1 MKAEVFSDMI
11 CISAESSEF
20 LLNNEL
26 EVLSEPDKD
35 PFAEMVI
42 VIEKNWG
49 VRIQNFNGEVSVY
62 NIAGI
67 LVKRALCEG
76 NVNIPIENKGI
87 YIVKFGSGQES
98 KTVKIAI

>member
-1 MKAEVFSDMI
+1 MKAEAFSADI
-11 CISAESSEF
+11 
-20 LLNNEL
+20 LLNSKVED
-26 EVLSEPDKD
+26 LSESDRD

-49 VRIQNFNGEVSVY
+49 VRIQNFKGEISVY

-76 NVNIPIENKGI
+76 DVNIPIENKGI
-87 YIVKFGSGQES
+87 YIVKFGSGQET